1 MGKNNSKFGEVIL
14 TFYQLFL
21 YLKQSKLSDSL
32 IVKNKL
38 DLEVVFENYM
48 KFSKINL
55 KNFLDLI
62 YEKEGYA
69 FLDFKGNICKILSFK
84 IFLVYMDSYSSQN
97 IFECENFENK
107 NIFDLMTDYSK
118 FIIRKNFDQL
128 YDYKNVDCRLREF
141 IFTIDLRNLRKSSTE
156 FELRNEPMGA
166 STFNKKIIEIFN
178 NSKTL
183 HGRISTILL
192 PSTKK
197 QETPSACILLEFK
210 LCKRRQNF
218 DDFLWKQIFN

>member
-1 MGKNNSKFGEVIL
+1 
-14 TFYQLFL
+14 
-21 YLKQSKLSDSL
+21 
-32 IVKNKL
+32 
-38 DLEVVFENYM
+38 
-48 KFSKINL
+48 
-55 KNFLDLI
+55 
-62 YEKEGYA
+62 
-69 FLDFKGNICKILSFK
+69 
-84 IFLVYMDSYSSQN
+84 MDSYSSQN
-97 IFECENFENK
+97 IFESENFENK

-118 FIIRKNFDQL
+118 FIIRRKFDQL

-141 IFTIDLRNLRKSSTE
+141 IFTIDLRNLRKSPTE
-156 FELRNEPMGA
+156 YEHKNELIGA
-166 STFNKKIIEIFN
+166 SAFNKKILEIFN

-197 QETPSACILLEFK
+197 QDSPSACILLEFK